1 MPRGKKKKYQDY
13 DFQDLLP
20 KDIEKQVNDILNFK
34 SYDLS
39 QIKNLIKSI
48 YNFYNEKTNLKPNDF
63 SVFEEYFIS
72 KMEKYIAFQEIS
84 FFYYIKRAIEEKY
97 KLINKKRYFSIEQ
110 EAAFKTLL
118 RTNDNQRKNILY
130 ERFLKNAFEK
140 MVESIIHRYKLYSR
154 EISYEDLQA
163 ATVSFLH
170 EKMHH
175 YDPTKGYKAY
185 SYLGTIAVRK
195 LKNDQ
200 RKEYQKLKRCIN
212 HEDTYT
218 EFGDDERLV
227 YHQKPYEDNLN
238 VTFFAEIPSIID
250 EYIEENKYEE
260 FLTESDVTI
269 GRALIQVLENWDN
282 IFDMRGN
289 PSNKFKKNS
298 IFEILRN
305 MTGLQTKHVTQALK
319 VYKELYFRKK
329 HDYIQKNY
337 SEYEDII

>member
-13 DFQDLLP
+13 DFFHLLP
-20 KDIEKQVNDILNFK
+20 KDIEKQVDDILNFK
-34 SYDLS
+34 SYDLKP
-39 QIKNLIKSI
+39 IKKLIREI
-48 YNFYNEKTNLKPNDF
+48 YEFYEGKTNLKPKDHEI
-63 SVFEEYFIS
+63 FEQYFIS
-72 KMEKYIAFQEIS
+72 KMEQYIAFQEIS
-84 FFYYIKRAIEEKY
+84 FFYYIKRQIEEKY
-97 KLINKKRYFSIEQ
+97 RLINYKRYFSIEQ
-110 EAAFKTLL
+110 EAAFRALL
-118 RTNDNQRKNILY
+118 KANDRHRQNILY
-130 ERFLKNAFEK
+130 EKFLKHAFEK

-154 EISYEDLQA
+154 EISYEDLHM

-170 EKMHH
+170 EKMYHF
-175 YDPTKGYKAY
+175 DPKKGAKAY

-200 RKEYQKLKRCIN
+200 KKEYKKLKTYIN

-238 VTFFAEIPSIID
+238 VTFFSEVSGIIRQ
-250 EYIEENKYEE
+250 YIEENKYED
-260 FLTESDVTI
+260 FLSDSDIAI
-269 GRALIQVLENWDN
+269 GKALIHIIENWDD

-305 MTGLQTKHVTQALK
+305 MTGYQTKHVTQALK
-319 VYKELYFRKK
+319 VYKELYFNKK
-329 HDYIQKNY
+329 HEYIQKNY
-337 SEYEDII
+337 DEYEDII

>member
-13 DFQDLLP
+13 DFSYLLP
-20 KDIEKQVNDILNFK
+20 KDIERQVDDILNFK
-34 SYDLS
+34 SYDL
-39 QIKNLIKSI
+39 KPIKSLISEI
-48 YNFYNEKTNLKPNDF
+48 YNFYSEKTNLKPKGYDI
-63 SVFEEYFIS
+63 FEEYFIS
-72 KMEKYIAFQEIS
+72 KMEQYIAFQEIS
-84 FFYYIKRAIEEKY
+84 FFYYIKRQIEEKY
-97 KLINKKRYFSIEQ
+97 KLINHKRYFSIEQ
-110 EAAFKTLL
+110 ESAFKALL
-118 RTNDNQRKNILY
+118 KTNDRHRQNILY
-130 ERFLKNAFEK
+130 ERFLKYAFEK

-154 EISYEDLQA
+154 EISYEDLHA

-175 YDPTKGYKAY
+175 FDPKKGAKAY

-200 RKEYQKLKRCIN
+200 KKEYKKLKTYIA
-212 HEDTYT
+212 HEDTYA

-238 VTFFAEIPSIID
+238 VTFFSEISGIID
-250 EYIEENKYEE
+250 KYIEENRYDD
-260 FLTESDVTI
+260 FLTESDIKI
-269 GRALIQVLENWDN
+269 GKALVHIIEHWDD

-305 MTGLQTKHVTQALK
+305 MTGYQTKHVTQALK
-319 VYKELYFRKK
+319 VYKELYFSKK
-329 HDYIQKNY
+329 HAYIQDNY
-337 SEYEDII
+337 SQYEDMV

>member
-13 DFQDLLP
+13 DFHHLLP
-20 KDIEKQVNDILNFK
+20 KDIEKQVNDILNYKTF
-34 SYDLS
+34 DLS
-39 QIKNLIKSI
+39 QIKGVIKSI
-48 YNFYNEKTNLKPNDF
+48 YEFYSEKTNLKPNDF
-63 SVFEEYFIS
+63 SIFEDYFIS

-84 FFYYIKRAIEEKY
+84 FFYYIKRQIEEKY
-97 KLINKKRYFSIEQ
+97 KLIDKKRYFSHEQ
-110 EAAFKTLL
+110 EAAFKALL
-118 RTNDNQRKNILY
+118 KTNDRARQNLLY
-130 ERFLKNAFEK
+130 ERFLKYAFEK

-154 EISYEDLQA
+154 EISYEDLQTS
-163 ATVSFLH
+163 TVSFLH

-175 YDPTKGYKAY
+175 YDPKKGTKAY

-195 LKNDQ
+195 LQNDQ
-200 RKEYQKLKRCIN
+200 RKEYKKLKKCIN

-227 YHQKPYEDNLN
+227 YHQKVYEDNLN
-238 VTFFAEIPSIID
+238 VTFFAEIPSIIH
-250 EYIEENKYEE
+250 EYIEQNTYSE
-260 FLTESDVTI
+260 FLSESDITI
-269 GRALIQVLENWDN
+269 GKALINVLENWDE

-298 IFEILRN
+298 VFEILRN